1 MAIVYNVES
10 GAPLKVHD
18 VDARE
23 LLARGGWTNVQ
34 PKPEIVSLEGMTVIQ
49 LRAFAKEHGITLGA
63 DATTKDTILA
73 VIQAADFILR
83 PGEKA

>member
-1 MAIVYNVES
+1 MAIVYNIES

-34 PKPEIVSLEGMTVIQ
+34 PEPEIVPLEGMTVPQ
-49 LRAFAKEHGITLGA
+49 LRSFAKEHGVTLGA
-63 DATTKDTILA
+63 DATTRDAILA
-73 VIQAADFILR
+73 VIQAADFTLHS
-83 PGEKA
+83 GGKA